1 MSCSQNF
8 TYKCEV
14 WSLSTN
20 LVNLKLWVLLLP
32 LSLSSTGLSTR
43 IKRFTLLRSPLG
55 NKTSK
60 DQYER
65 QEYRSYLS
73 IESKKASKILAFLD
87 VLRHLNGV
95 KYKVKVA
102 NKIKSTT

>member
-1 MSCSQNF
+1 MSSSHDYI
-8 TYKCEV
+8 YKCEV

-20 LVNLKLWVLLLP
+20 LENLKLWVLLLP
-32 LSLSSTGLSTR
+32 LSLSSIGLSTR

-60 DQYER
+60 DQFER
-65 QEYRSYLS
+65 QEYRSYFS
-73 IESKKASKILAFLD
+73 IESKKAAKILAFLD
-87 VLRHLNGV
+87 AISHLNGV

-102 NKIKSTT
+102 NKIKI